1 MIIGGSAPKTM
12 SSYYVAN
19 PQMIDKL
26 KKRLK
31 ANGFEILSTDNI
43 LKHKIVLTVTN
54 DELKKTNTF
63 LATLHILINGID
75 EIRVQNPSY
84 FAAAYLKDK
93 YKYGQFKST
102 LISLQKTLGQ
112 MYIGVDKYEFLGL
125 DDYNLLFGMSKF
137 EDTIE
142 LAEGTKL
149 TDKLKE
155 KDASKY
161 FAYSLQLPNGST
173 LVGHKFT
180 LNDNKFLNNVNAQNS
195 AQLLP
200 YQSIIKDSKAY
211 MLDPKYFLSLS
222 LPHLTIT
229 DFMKISTT
237 PDMIEDN
244 LIKAYR

>member
-1 MIIGGSAPKTM
+1 M

-54 DELKKTNTF
+54 NELKKTNTF

-84 FAAAYLKDK
+84 FAMAYLKDK

-125 DDYNLLFGMSKF
+125 ADYNLLFGMSKF

-200 YQSIIKDSKAY
+200 YQSIIKDGRAY
-211 MLDPKYFLSLS
+211 MLDPTYFLSLS
-222 LPHLTIT
+222 LPNLTIT